1 MHRANHTESSLRVK
15 RGRTVKASHRRPELF
30 RVNPSSP
37 NRSEFFM
44 QYLLILILLIPSTIQ
59 AQSPQT
65 EVDSVSFEQ
74 FKVEMGQFLERAVD
88 LHLEAAMH
96 MSVQKLAYNNFLKGK
111 RKDLPDIY
119 EGGGEKVLLDSYS
132 YIRQGTALLHA
143 LEHLEMGQES
153 KNKYRV
159 LLSKSINDVSKRI
172 LALVEVQESTD
183 EVKREARR
191 RVMRKL
197 GLDYRK

>member
-1 MHRANHTESSLRVK
+1 MK
-15 RGRTVKASHRRPELF
+15 
-30 RVNPSSP
+30 
-37 NRSEFFM
+37 
-44 QYLLILILLIPSTIQ
+44 LLIGLLFTSLLIPPNLV
-59 AQSPQT
+59 AQSTQSGIDSLLFDEKAIREVLFGGQSAQS

-143 LEHLEMGQES
+143 LEHLEMGKES